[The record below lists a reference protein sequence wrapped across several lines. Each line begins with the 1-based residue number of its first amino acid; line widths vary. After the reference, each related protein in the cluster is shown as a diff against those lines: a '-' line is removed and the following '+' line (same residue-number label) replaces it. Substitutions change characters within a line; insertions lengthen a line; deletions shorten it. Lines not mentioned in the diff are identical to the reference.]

1 MITRKIYW
9 KTFFKQGIK
18 ENKDNYGNALV
29 CGFQGSGKTYFAVFW
44 TLQQIK
50 ENKNYKVKTN
60 IKSLKINEEMGENRE
75 VEYFTNLDEI
85 IYDTQQY
92 TIYVI
97 DEVSRAYDKTSKT
110 DKQFYAFLQQSR
122 KMHRIV
128 LLITQELKEVPMW
141 LRRPLRFIYTTN
153 KIPFTSL
160 FKTSLSDAQ
169 NGILNKDTLE
179 WEYPIIA
186 TYTYKRTKD
195 IAKKYDTFE
204 AIASL

>member
-1 MITRKIYW
+1 MKTKIYW
-9 KTFFKQGIK
+9 NTFFKKGVK
-18 ENKDNYGNALV
+18 ENKNNFGNALV
-29 CGFQGSGKTYFAVFW
+29 CGFQGSGKTYFALFW

-50 ENKNYKVKTN
+50 ENKTYNVKTN
-60 IKSLKINEEMGENRE
+60 IKSLNIDKEMGEKRK
-75 VEYFTNLDEI
+75 VVYFTTLEEI
-85 IYDTQQY
+85 YFDDDQY

-97 DEVSRAYDKTSKT
+97 DEISRKYDKTSKT

-153 KIPFTSL
+153 RIPFTSL
-160 FKTSLSDAQ
+160 FKTTLSDAQ

-179 WEYPIIA
+179 WEYPIINSFI
-186 TYTYKRTKD
+186 YKRTKE
-195 IAKKYDTFE
+195 IASKYDTFE
-204 AIASL
+204 PIATL